1 MTSAPTSDAPTVTIT
16 AGELSGAHIDMEV
29 RVSLPDGGVLSGQ
42 LVGVGHTS
50 DHSLAVG
57 QPRCRRPSW
66 SPRPRL
72 GRCGSTSMQRTI
84 TCTACRRRTSS
95 GPTR

>member
-57 QPRCRRPSW
+57 QPR
-66 SPRPRL
+66 
-72 GRCGSTSMQRTI
+72 
-84 TCTACRRRTSS
+84 RRRATDRRAHVEMLS
-95 GPTR
+95 GAKVSVRAGAPVEVSARHAA